1 LSVRN
6 SSHHIEQENEQV
18 IGLTR
23 GRRQRFFVS
32 NLKIDQPGAS
42 RLLVVDHIGHRS
54 IAMRPAAAERL
65 AFEIMGPPIF
75 TAGCLQH
82 SWRERS
88 PIHVIPQVVAR

>member
-1 LSVRN
+1 MSVRN
-6 SSHHIEQENEQV
+6 SSHHVEKENQQV

-54 IAMRPAAAERL
+54 IAMRPAAAERV

-82 SWRERS
+82 S
-88 PIHVIPQVVAR
+88 